1 MRRRVTSPGILLV
14 LNPTFFE
21 INMSAVAE
29 AVSGS
34 VDNIPAIFQRLADN
48 APNLA
53 LSSVEQR
60 IERLKKLIE
69 VTLAYRER
77 VIEAVKKER
86 DIHQCD
92 IDAELMMI
100 KVEAEFAIR
109 NLKDWVKPQKVQ
121 GSIMTLGKKSYIHY
135 EPKGVC
141 LAIGAWNAPIAE
153 ALVPAVGA
161 IAAGNAVLIKPSE
174 LSPHSSAL
182 LAEMVADMSPDNEMT
197 VVEGGAEVAQ
207 ALLAQ
212 PFDHIFY
219 IGSHNVGKLIAK
231 AAAEHFA
238 SCTLEMGGKNPAIV
252 DKSAD
257 IAEAAMKTAWG
268 RMGNGGAMCVSPDY
282 VLVEASVKDEYIDE
296 VKKALDS
303 MYNPEGKG
311 AQNSEEFGRIINQ
324 RHWARI
330 KALLDDALEK
340 GAELLYG
347 GEADEGDLYI
357 APTVITGVTDDMKI
371 SQEEIFGPIMV
382 ITPYTSRDEAI
393 AETRKQPKPLSCYI
407 FAKDREVIDWF
418 LARTTAGNTV
428 INHNVIQSGTN
439 PHLPFGGVNAS
450 GTGRLGGWCTFA
462 EASNARSVVEE
473 GPPMMN
479 PRLFFPPYQPKYRDM
494 IEKMLLKSVHMPNG
508 MINFIN
514 GIVAVRKFF
523 SRKY

>member
-1 MRRRVTSPGILLV
+1 
-14 LNPTFFE
+14 
-21 INMSAVAE
+21 MSATAE
-29 AVSGS
+29 SLSTASTDVS
-34 VDNIPAIFQRLADN
+34 AIFTKLAEN

-53 LSSVEQR
+53 LTSAEQR
-60 IERLKKLIE
+60 IARLKKLIE
-69 VTLAYRER
+69 VTLAYRQQA
-77 VIEAVKKER
+77 IEAVKKER

-109 NLKDWVKPQKVQ
+109 NLKTWMAPQKVQ
-121 GSIMTLGKKSYIHY
+121 GSMMTMGKKCYIHY

-153 ALVPAVGA
+153 ALVPAIGA

-174 LSPHSSAL
+174 LSPHCSTL
-182 LAEMVADMSPDNEMT
+182 LAKMVAEIGPDNEIT

-212 PFDHIFY
+212 PFNHIFY
-219 IGSHNVGKLIAK
+219 IGSHNIGKLIAK
-231 AAAEHFA
+231 AAADHFA

-257 IAEAAMKTAWG
+257 IPEAAMKTAWG
-268 RMGNGGAMCVSPDY
+268 RMGNAGAMCVSPDY
-282 VLVEASVKDEYIDE
+282 VLVDAAVKDQYIEE

-303 MYNPEGKG
+303 MYNADGKG
-311 AQNSEEFGRIINQ
+311 AQASAEFGRIINQ

-330 KALLDDALEK
+330 KGLLDDALAK

-347 GEADEGDLYI
+347 GETDEADRYI
-357 APTVITGVTDDMKI
+357 APTVITGVTDDMTI
-371 SQEEIFGPIMV
+371 SKEEIFGPVMV
-382 ITPYTSRDEAI
+382 IQPYDSRDEAI

-407 FAKDREVIDWF
+407 FAKDREVINWF

-439 PHLPFGGVNAS
+439 PYLPFGGVNAS
-450 GTGRLGGWCTFA
+450 GNGRLGGWCTFA

-473 GPPMMN
+473 GPALMD
-479 PRLFFPPYQPKYRDM
+479 PRLFFPPYQPKYQKM
-494 IEKMLLKSVHMPNG
+494 IEDMLLKSFHMPNG
-508 MINFIN
+508 VINFIN
-514 GIVAVRKFF
+514 GLISIKSLF
-523 SRKY
+523 SRK